1 MPLAEPCVAGSLK
14 HMEIPW
20 IDLLNASAS
29 VATAA
34 GVFIAV
40 WQIKLQIR
48 QQVTDFEDDLDREY
62 REIALSLPIEAL
74 LGETL
79 PAQKQEDSLEQ
90 FHRYF
95 DLSNQQVFLRQVGRI
110 TDPRWSTW
118 VDEIQINL
126 AKPAFRSA
134 WEEIKS
140 RAPGE
145 FTLLRRLESTAFDT
159 DPMDW

>member
-1 MPLAEPCVAGSLK
+1 MDL
-14 HMEIPW
+14 PW

-48 QQVTDFEDDLDREY
+48 QQITDFEDDFDQEY
-62 REIALSLPIEAL
+62 REIALALPIEAL
-74 LGETL
+74 LGESL
-79 PAQKQEDSLEQ
+79 PPEKQADCLEQ

-95 DLSNQQVFLRQVGRI
+95 DLLNQQVFLRQAKRI
-110 TDPRWSTW
+110 SDPRWEIW
-118 VDEIQINL
+118 LDEIKINL

-145 FTLLRRLESTAFDT
+145 FILLRRLESTAFDT
-159 DPMDW
+159 NPEDW